1 MTSILKKNDRLL
13 SIPITFK
20 KILSYKSRQN
30 IIFDRIFGINPL
42 LDIHNIFDDETIKL
56 LVVSIKYNDDGT
68 INKLIWRQYNNITFT
83 PIHMVHNDYNEPF
96 NKTIE
101 GFNISNKRHTII
113 SNDISKF
120 CEGLFLHNNHYLYIE
135 GNILNSMTIF
145 HIVFNQIAQQLQ
157 QNVIVNYSI
166 NPDKTILRYN
176 SSTYLVK

>member
-1 MTSILKKNDRLL
+1 MTSILK

-20 KILSYKSRQN
+20 KILSYKKHQN

-42 LDIHNIFDDETIKL
+42 LDVSTIFDNETIKL
-56 LVVSIKYNDDGT
+56 LVVSIKYNDNGT
-68 INKLIWRQYNNITFT
+68 INKLVWRKYNNITFT
-83 PIHMVHNDYNEPF
+83 PIHMEHNDYNEPY

-113 SNDISKF
+113 ANNYSKF
-120 CEGLFLHNNHYLYIE
+120 CEGLFFHNNHYLYIE
-135 GNILNSMTIF
+135 CNTLNYMTIF

-176 SSTYLVK
+176 TATYLIK